1 MLRPLFDRLMPK
13 GLLSSHDTTSTGTV
27 GPGRFTRNQES
38 RKAYGQLQDYQI
50 ELVPPTGEGST
61 ALISAAA
68 NVAPHSEIDDEL
80 GIGTA
85 SDGGRE
91 RYTHDDD
98 LDTGIHVQRSITIE
112 R

>member
-13 GLLSSHDTTSTGTV
+13 GLLSSRDTTNTGNV
-27 GPGRFTRNQES
+27 GPGRFTRQNES

-50 ELVPPTGEGST
+50 ELMPPIGEGST

-68 NVAPHSEIDDEL
+68 NVAPHSETDDEL
-80 GIGTA
+80 GIGRV

-98 LDTGIHVQRSITIE
+98 LVTGIHVQRSITVE